1 MPINLFFAFKLL
13 KKLLKKEIIETNT
26 VAICPVRFPAR
37 PRQEYVVNISLLYE
51 SNYQLYS
58 Q

>member
-1 MPINLFFAFKLL
+1 MPINLFFAFKV
-13 KKLLKKEIIETNT
+13 LKKEIIATNT